1 MSRLSCLL
9 LNQGVWSRKRVPMS
23 PPRNGSL
30 GRGLGDLL
38 GGVPETIGVA
48 GAPSPPPSVE
58 PVAERA
64 EQVPVPVA
72 GKPFWTPARCLMAF
86 SAGLVLVLGG
96 AAIGT
101 WAAPRMEQSP
111 PLASP
116 VIVVTNTVTLPPE
129 PPQPKSV
136 VDRADLDSLK
146 GIGILAQREKG
157 ESVRVMFEAPV
168 FSSRVVLDP
177 DQRPVLQQLG
187 KVLAKHA
194 GEWEVRIVGHTDSVP
209 MRGSGL
215 YRDNKE
221 LGLARAMEVMRV
233 LCREADVP
241 ASMMVAAT
249 AGDENSP
256 FAGNDPE
263 ASRKN
268 RTVTLVIGL
277 SSK

>member
-1 MSRLSCLL
+1 MAFFAGLL
-9 LNQGVWSRKRVPMS
+9 LILMGV
-23 PPRNGSL
+23 
-30 GRGLGDLL
+30 GLG
-38 GGVPETIGVA
+38 
-48 GAPSPPPSVE
+48 
-58 PVAERA
+58 
-64 EQVPVPVA
+64 
-72 GKPFWTPARCLMAF
+72 M
-86 SAGLVLVLGG
+86 
-96 AAIGT
+96 
-101 WAAPRMEQSP
+101 WAAPRPEP
-111 PLASP
+111 HGP
-116 VIVVTNTVTLPPE
+116 VAAPVVFVTNTLSLPAEPSPPE
-129 PPQPKSV
+129 AV
-136 VDRADLDSLK
+136 VDVSDLDSLK
-146 GIGILAQREKG
+146 AVGL
-157 ESVRVMFEAPV
+157 RVNQQSGGVVKITFEAPV

-233 LCREADVP
+233 LCREANVP

-268 RTVTLVIGL
+268 RTVTLVIRL
-277 SSK
+277 VPK

>member
-1 MSRLSCLL
+1 M
-9 LNQGVWSRKRVPMS
+9 P

-48 GAPSPPPSVE
+48 GAPPVLANSGGIPPPHPAAE
-58 PVAERA
+58 PVGERT
-64 EQVPVPVA
+64 EQVPVMVA
-72 GKPFWTPARCLMAF
+72 GKPCWTPARCIMAF
-86 SAGLVLVLGG
+86 SAGLVLVLMG
-96 AAIGT
+96 AGIGIWT
-101 WAAPRMEQSP
+101 ALRTEQSP
-111 PLASP
+111 SLATS

-129 PPQPKSV
+129 LPQPKSV
-136 VDRADLDSLK
+136 VDMADLNSLK

-157 ESVRVMFEAPV
+157 ETVRVMFEAPV

-187 KVLAKHA
+187 KVLAKHS
-194 GEWEVRIVGHTDSVP
+194 GEWTVRIVGHTDSVP
-209 MRGSGL
+209 IRGSGL

-277 SSK
+277 SPQ